1 MKILITGGHFSPA
14 YALIQELKKEN
25 KVVIV
30 GRRHAQEGHSS
41 DSLEYQLAQKLD
53 VPFINLKAGRLG
65 RKITRNSIASF
76 LRAPQGF
83 GRAMSILKKEKPDVV
98 LSFGGYI
105 SLPVCLAARL
115 LSIPIVI
122 HEQTQRAGLANK
134 YIGKI
139 ANKVC
144 ISFDSSRPFFPA
156 SKTVLTGLPLRPE
169 VTQVIKKFD
178 VPSTKP
184 LLYITGGSTGSHAVN
199 GFIAQTIGPLLESY
213 SVIHQ
218 TGDSEFKDFE
228 KLEAIRESLTP
239 DMQKRYVIKK
249 YIYPDEIGWILKN
262 ADIIVGRAGINTV
275 NEILTL
281 HKKAVLIP
289 LPHGQKGEQKANAE
303 LVEKSGLGYYIDQDL
318 ATPEVFIELIHK
330 AEKLKITEGSLED
343 VMKPTEKIIKV
354 IELVVK

>member
-1 MKILITGGHFSPA
+1 MKVLITGGHFSPA

-25 KVVIV
+25 RVVIV

-41 DSLEYQLAQKLD
+41 DSLEYQLAEKLD

-178 VPSTKP
+178 IPSNKP
-184 LLYITGGSTGSHAVN
+184 LLYITGGSTGSHAIN
-199 GFIAQTIGPLLESY
+199 ELIYQTIDQILDSY

-218 TGDSEFKDFE
+218 TGDSEFKDSE
-228 KLEAIRESLTP
+228 KLEELKGTLSAEK
-239 DMQKRYVIKK
+239 QKK
-249 YIYPDEIGWILKN
+249 YIVQKYVYPDEIGWVLKN
-262 ADIIVGRAGINTV
+262 TEIIVGRAGINTV

-289 LPHGQKGEQKANAE
+289 LPHGQKGEQKSNAE

-330 AEKLKITEGSLED
+330 AEKLKAKEGNLED
-343 VMKPTEKIIKV
+343 IMKPTEKIIEV
-354 IELVVK
+354 IESVVK